1 MAWIMRAALLLSA
14 TGGWAVTETT
24 QTFKALDPKTRQV
37 LVTGAEH
44 VRSQNGAIVRHT
56 EYKAGNELVA
66 TEDTTIDK
74 RRLVVHQYRFQDLK
88 TGEEA
93 TLVVD
98 GAKANATYRKAKA
111 RGVDKEVIDWTK
123 SSLHGKLLPDLLLGN
138 WDELQRGGAI
148 EFDLYVPFR
157 MDTIRF
163 RATRNDKPM
172 VVSRKKLTSF
182 RVEPTNF
189 LIRQL
194 APTIFFTFEDAAG
207 HALVHYRG
215 PSLVDI
221 AGEKNRTVDIFFQPP
236 R

>member
-1 MAWIMRAALLLSA
+1 MSVALLLAA
-14 TGGWAVTETT
+14 TRSWAVTET
-24 QTFKALDPKTRQV
+24 QTFELRDPKTKQV

-44 VRSQNGAIVRHT
+44 VRSQNGAIIRHT

-66 TEDTTIDK
+66 TEDATIDK
-74 RRLVVHQYRFQDLK
+74 GRLVVHQYRFQDLK

-93 TLVVD
+93 TLAVKA
-98 GAKANATYRKAKA
+98 GKANATYRKAKG
-111 RGVDKEVIDWTK
+111 RGVDEEVLDWTK

-138 WDELQRGGAI
+138 WDKLQRGEAI

-163 RATRNDKPM
+163 RATKNDKPM
-172 VVSRKKLTSF
+172 VISQRKLTSF

-189 LIRQL
+189 VIRQL
-194 APTIFFTFEDAAG
+194 APTIFFTFEDTPG
-207 HALVHYRG
+207 RRLVHYRG

-236 R
+236 A